1 MREVTE
7 ILDREYSGLLSS
19 YRERLDDITRMRT
32 SGQRIDSYILL
43 LREML
48 VKSSLCKVNEVFS
61 FFDGRSYVAID
72 PKKVNDTIYHWLS
85 FVIQDEDKSP
95 VLPQL

>member
-72 PKKVNDTIYHWLS
+72 PKRHPTS
-85 FVIQDEDKSP
+85 
-95 VLPQL
+95 